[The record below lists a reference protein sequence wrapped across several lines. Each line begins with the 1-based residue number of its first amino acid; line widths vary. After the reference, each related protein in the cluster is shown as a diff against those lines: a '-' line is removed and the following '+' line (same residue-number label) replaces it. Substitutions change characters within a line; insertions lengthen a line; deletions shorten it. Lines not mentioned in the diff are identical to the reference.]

1 MDFRGKD
8 GQPFPA
14 WTDAE
19 SLFEAWKKC
28 TAGRPCDCTG
38 LTYDK
43 LRGGSGIQWPCNTE
57 HPDSTERLYVDA
69 KFWATPGYCEAYGK
83 DLITGA
89 PLRPDEYRSMNPF
102 AVTPRRCARCAGPT
116 RCSKS
121 FPRKF

>member
-57 HPDSTERLYVDA
+57 HPDSTERL
-69 KFWATPGYCEAYGK
+69 
-83 DLITGA
+83 
-89 PLRPDEYRSMNPF
+89 
-102 AVTPRRCARCAGPT
+102 
-116 RCSKS
+116 
-121 FPRKF
+121 